1 MKIDQKLPRQVFF
14 SKIVPTKAGLKKT
27 NEVARYLFRFY
38 RMQQN
43 AGVAVS
49 RAPKTEGGRKFRF
62 ENKNKSEKRDTGNNC
77 GREAFAVRSISDDTS
92 YRFN

>member
-1 MKIDQKLPRQVFF
+1 MFRFVTGETLRNNSENRPKTAPTSFF
-14 SKIVPTKAGLKKT
+14 SKIVPTKASLKKT

-62 ENKNKSEKRDTGNNC
+62 ENKNKSEKKGHR
-77 GREAFAVRSISDDTS
+77 
-92 YRFN
+92 